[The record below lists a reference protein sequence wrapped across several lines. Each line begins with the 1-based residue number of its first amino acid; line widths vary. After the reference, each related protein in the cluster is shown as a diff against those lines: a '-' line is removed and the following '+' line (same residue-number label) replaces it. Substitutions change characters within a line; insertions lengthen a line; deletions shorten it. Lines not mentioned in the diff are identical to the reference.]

1 MMNQRQPLRF
11 TPLNGVEPD
20 IHNEC
25 VWAEGHGWVLMA
37 DLLPMFTSPKVVDDE
52 DGDWTVDTPLG
63 TFTLQSID
71 VEEDD

>member
-1 MMNQRQPLRF
+1 MMNHRQPLRF

-20 IHNEC
+20 IYNEC

-71 VEEDD
+71 VEEDN